1 MGSAPVTNDS
11 VDTARTAGT
20 RAPRRPA
27 AYRRPLTARD
37 LLDAVG
43 SRGDELVRVRVDASL
58 DGSDAVNERLAELE
72 SGEVDPKS
80 AGGRGGSPSDP
91 STPF

>member
-1 MGSAPVTNDS
+1 MLFRSERELLAVLR
-11 VDTARTAGT
+11 RTDA
-20 RAPRRPA
+20 
-27 AYRRPLTARD
+27 PLTARD